1 VFPDGYILE
10 RRLRQLQRLPW
21 LIPANVIVE
30 MTELDFDMLDMA
42 RDRNEYWR
50 VLTSATPVF
59 LFGSSALRR
68 LESRRTPASMS
79 LTSARDS
86 TGCSWR

>member
-1 VFPDGYILE
+1 
-10 RRLRQLQRLPW
+10 
-21 LIPANVIVE
+21 

-59 LFGSSALRR
+59 LFSEVQR
-68 LESRRTPASMS
+68 
-79 LTSARDS
+79 
-86 TGCSWR
+86 

>member
-30 MTELDFDMLDMA
+30 MTELDFDMLDIA

-59 LFGSSALRR
+59 LFSEVQR
-68 LESRRTPASMS
+68 
-79 LTSARDS
+79 
-86 TGCSWR
+86 